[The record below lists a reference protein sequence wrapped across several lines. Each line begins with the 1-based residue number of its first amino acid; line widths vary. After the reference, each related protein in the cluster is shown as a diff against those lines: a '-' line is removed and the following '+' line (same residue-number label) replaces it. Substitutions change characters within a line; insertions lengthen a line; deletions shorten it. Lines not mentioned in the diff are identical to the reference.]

1 MRSASGHATVAE
13 THLIRSIGSQSQSYT
28 EEHWSSEIT
37 SFVALAPPKFIQVI
51 KAYRVLASD
60 TISLVVE
67 VASDP
72 PAIFEWFCNE
82 KSVLQ
87 VILSNLELNLL
98 TATFRIAPVSK
109 SAMASTS
116 VGLKSV
122 NLNQES
128 TNVSQGTRLE

>member
-51 KAYRVLASD
+51 KAYRVHSTD

-72 PAIFEWFCNE
+72 PAIFEWFYNE

-87 VILSNLELNLL
+87 V
-98 TATFRIAPVSK
+98 
-109 SAMASTS
+109 S
-116 VGLKSV
+116 VAEIFLKV
-122 NLNQES
+122 
-128 TNVSQGTRLE
+128 